1 MSKIIKS
8 INSFFRKAIKKD
20 VDNLTSQIVFSERQE
35 KIFKMFYLQKKDIG
49 FIADSLCVCRAVV
62 NNELKTI
69 REKIARIIET
79 EK

>member
-1 MSKIIKS
+1 MSKVIKS

-20 VDNLTSQIVFSERQE
+20 VDNLTRQIVFSERQE
-35 KIFKMFYLQKKDIG
+35 KIFNMFYLQKKDIW